1 MPLATQ
7 ERSEPPEQFTRTADN
22 SALYTALT
30 EAVGGSNI
38 SEKAGCLIEP
48 DYRLIRVDNR
58 LVASCGHGFE
68 IALVDDAE
76 FSVAYYA
83 RVTQLQIPE
92 AGSRLVARYKL
103 WRSTSVRH
111 SQVLSEIS
119 QTVLFKYIVHDYN
132 LFLTDE
138 AVTGDG
144 KFYWFRQMSRAIELD
159 LHVYAYDPKT
169 RALRPI
175 STQRALADMQEQV
188 WSDTAPECLRA
199 IISIFPLDRQ

>member
-1 MPLATQ
+1 MPLAT
-7 ERSEPPEQFTRTADN
+7 REPSTPLEQVTRTADN
-22 SALYTALT
+22 SSLYTALT
-30 EAVGGSNI
+30 GAVGGSNI

-48 DYRLIRVDNR
+48 DYRLIRVDHR
-58 LVASCGHGFE
+58 LAASSGHGFE

-76 FSVAYYA
+76 SSVAYYA
-83 RVTQLQIPE
+83 RVTLLQIPE
-92 AGSRLVARYKL
+92 AGSRPVAQHKL

-119 QTVLFKYIVHDYN
+119 HTVLFNYIVHDYN

-138 AVTGDG
+138 AVAGDG

-159 LHVYAYDPKT
+159 LHVYAYDLKT

-175 STQRALADMQEQV
+175 STQRALADIQEQV
-188 WSDTAPECLRA
+188 WSGAAPECLRA
-199 IISIFPLDRQ
+199 IISIFPIDIQ